1 MDDPSMFRLRGLVVT
16 GSRCLAVVTTTHF
29 VRPSLLIEID
39 AFFLQFELD
48 AVLIGCLSITINGR
62 RPYFHD

>member
-48 AVLIGCLSITINGR
+48 VRSGWLS
-62 RPYFHD
+62 DCD